1 MFNFLWCFLDLVILR
16 ILCFQANL
24 SETME
29 NDVVYEI
36 PYQMIE
42 AFGKVALLNK
52 KDKNHI
58 ETLALIAG
66 VWSGRHLIAK
76 DLIFPKQNGS
86 SSDVEDLGNSLIG

>member
-1 MFNFLWCFLDLVILR
+1 M
-16 ILCFQANL
+16 
-24 SETME
+24 
-29 NDVVYEI
+29 
-36 PYQMIE
+36 
-42 AFGKVALLNK
+42 ALLNK